1 MSSSSTRLPTP
12 DGPGPLPDS
21 YAPKEETLMPHT
33 RETPQGGAHDAR
45 IVEQHHIVDP
55 RDRDEIE
62 AIDGGGRRW
71 YHLRPEPRRR
81 TDLMGF
87 NSTLWMALGWL
98 IVIVLLVF
106 PFPWVVW

>member
-21 YAPKEETLMPHT
+21 YALKQETLMPHT
-33 RETPQGGAHDAR
+33 RETPQGGADDAR
-45 IVEQHHIVDP
+45 IVEEHDIVGP

-81 TDLMGF
+81 SDLMGF
-87 NSTLWMALGWL
+87 NSTWWMALGWL
-98 IVIVLLVF
+98 VVILLLVF
-106 PFPWVVW
+106 PFPWVW